1 MHIKMIKRIL
11 TVWVLLMVL
20 VAVFGKVSIAASDA
34 GQTSADFL
42 LIGVGAGAA
51 GMGGAYSAV
60 AQGANSAYWNPAA
73 LTSTERPEFSLSH
86 FAWYQDINLEHG
98 AFAFPVSEKL
108 SLGASITFLDY
119 GTIDGYDATGASIGE
134 VSSYDWQGG
143 ISAGYRLNDDW
154 SVGVTAKFVN
164 QKLAD
169 VSASTLAGDLG
180 VRYEASKFTVA
191 AVLANYGSSVK
202 FDQYNEKLPSVA
214 RVAVSAAPFGERF
227 MTAVDVEKKIYGDIT
242 IRHGIEVNFE
252 HRYFIRGGYNYYPS
266 DDVRP
271 FGSGMSFGAG
281 LRFSGAGLDY
291 AYTPKDS
298 YTSDDLHRFSLTIGL
313 GK

>member
-1 MHIKMIKRIL
+1 MQIKMIKRIL
-11 TVWVLLMVL
+11 TIWVLLIAL
-20 VAVFGKVSIAASDA
+20 VALFGKVSIAATDA

-51 GMGGAYSAV
+51 GMGGAYTAV
-60 AQGANSAYWNPAA
+60 SQGASAAYWNPAA
-73 LTSTERPEFSLSH
+73 LVGVERAEFSLSH

-98 AFAFPVSEKL
+98 AIAFPVNERL
-108 SLGASITFLDY
+108 ALGASITFLDY

-143 ISAGYRLNDDW
+143 VSAGYRLNDDW
-154 SVGVTAKFVN
+154 SVGATAKFVN

-180 VRYEASKFTVA
+180 VRYQGTKFAVA
-191 AVLANYGSSVK
+191 AVMANYGSSVK

-214 RVAVSAAPFGERF
+214 RLAISASPLGERF
-227 MTAVDVEKKIYGDIT
+227 LTAVEVEKQIYGDIT
-242 IRHGIEVNFE
+242 IRHGVEVNFE
-252 HRYFIRGGYNYYPS
+252 GRYFIRGGYNYYPS

-271 FGSGMSFGAG
+271 FGSGLSFGAG

-298 YTSDDLHRFSLTIGL
+298 YTSDDLHRFSLNIGL